1 MNYYLAQKEKLLKGH
16 QQMME
21 LARPYLTE
29 RYGAE
34 LADTAVAQSTIE
46 FEQLIPE
53 IPYIGGKANSM
64 TDTLVQMATLLALYR
79 VLKRQGKPVAEI
91 GQLAQEM
98 AQAWV
103 DQYPQFLRRLIGR
116 YYFSAF
122 NRRRLAQK
130 ADTLR
135 QQQYPGDFVR
145 EVVEGGPD
153 DDFAWG
159 VNYLECGVVKF
170 FAAQDAAEF
179 SPFMC
184 EIDYLIFPALSIDLQ
199 RTGTI
204 AQGCS
209 HCDFRFRQKRK
220 KSDFSKKSDF

>member
-1 MNYYLAQKEKLLKGH
+1 MNYYLAQKGNLLKGH
-16 QQMME
+16 KKMMR

-29 RYGAE
+29 HYGAE
-34 LADTAVAQSTIE
+34 LADTAVAESIVE
-46 FEQLIPE
+46 FEQLIPD
-53 IPYIGGKANSM
+53 IPYIGGQENSM
-64 TDTLVQMATLLALYR
+64 TDALVQMAGLLALYR
-79 VLKRQGKPVAEI
+79 VLKRHGKPVAEI
-91 GQLAQEM
+91 GELAQQM

-103 DQYPQFLRRLIGR
+103 DQFPQFLRRLIGR
-116 YYFSAF
+116 YYFSTF

-130 ADTLR
+130 AEALR

-145 EVVEGGPD
+145 EVVVGTPD

-184 EIDYLIFPALSIDLQ
+184 EIDYLLFPALGIELQ
-199 RTGTI
+199 RTGAI

-209 HCDFRFRQKRK
+209 HCDFRFTK
-220 KSDFSKKSDF
+220 K

>member
-1 MNYYLAQKEKLLKGH
+1 MDYYLAQKENLLKGH
-16 QQMME
+16 KKMMA

-29 RYGAE
+29 HYGAE
-34 LADTAVAQSTIE
+34 LADTAVAESTVE
-46 FEQLIPE
+46 FEQLLPE

-79 VLKRQGKPVAEI
+79 ILKRYGKPVAEI
-91 GQLAQEM
+91 GELAHQM

-103 DQYPQFLRRLIGR
+103 DQYPQFLRRLIGQ

-122 NRRRLAQK
+122 NRRRLTQK
-130 ADTLR
+130 AEALR

-145 EVVEGGPD
+145 EVVVGTSD
-153 DDFAWG
+153 DNFAWG

-170 FAAQDAAEF
+170 FEAQNAAEF

-184 EIDYLIFPALSIDLQ
+184 EIDYLLFPALGIELQ

-209 HCDFRFRQKRK
+209 HCDFRFTKR
-220 KSDFSKKSDF
+220 

>member
-1 MNYYLAQKEKLLKGH
+1 MNYYLAQKGKLLKEYNK
-16 QQMME
+16 MME

-34 LADTAVAQSTIE
+34 MADTAVAESILE

-79 VLKRQGKPVAEI
+79 VLKRHGKPVAEI
-91 GQLAQEM
+91 GELAHRM

-103 DQYPQFLRRLIGR
+103 DQYPLFVRRLVGR
-116 YYFSAF
+116 YYFSTF
-122 NRRRLAQK
+122 NRRQLAQK
-130 ADTLR
+130 AETLR

-145 EVVEGGPD
+145 EVVLGGPD
-153 DDFAWG
+153 DHFAWG

-184 EIDYLIFPALSIDLQ
+184 EIDYLLFPALGIDLQ

-209 HCDFRFRQKRK
+209 HCDFRFTK
-220 KSDFSKKSDF
+220 K

>member
-1 MNYYLAQKEKLLKGH
+1 
-16 QQMME
+16 MME

-34 LADTAVAQSTIE
+34 LADTAVTESTIE

-64 TDTLVQMATLLALYR
+64 TDTLVQMATLLAMYR
-79 VLKRQGKPVAEI
+79 VLKRQGKPVNEI
-91 GQLAQEM
+91 GELAHKM
-98 AQAWV
+98 AQTWV
-103 DQYPQFLRRLIGR
+103 GQYPQFLRRLIGR
-116 YYFSAF
+116 YYFSTF

-130 ADTLR
+130 AEELR
-135 QQQYPGDFVR
+135 QRQYPGDFVR
-145 EVVEGGPD
+145 EVVTGSPE

-170 FAAQDAAEF
+170 FAAQDADEF

-184 EIDYLIFPALSIDLQ
+184 EIDYLLFPALGIDLQ

-204 AQGCS
+204 AQGCT
-209 HCDFRFRQKRK
+209 HCDFRF
-220 KSDFSKKSDF
+220 SKK